1 MLLELSKLLQKMK
14 QFASLAIMAVAATG
28 IKLVAESESEINMDY
43 ATGKLASQ
51 ISSNIVSSLTQ
62 IES

>member
-1 MLLELSKLLQKMK
+1 MK